1 MTVAARLARATT
13 HATSL
18 AALLL
23 LVGVAGCSA
32 HMTGKGAAKGF
43 AQSVQESQA
52 NTPAEQQI
60 AYVASTR
67 AVEGGLAA
75 FDQPAERARLQKL
88 VDAAVAE
95 AVTSALR
102 VALAPGR
109 VAGLEA
115 AGGARGPAALLAGQ
129 IGRAATEDA
138 LGRVAFQLGGEG
150 ALRQN
155 IVATGASATD
165 AAVGAALDGLFPEC
179 RGDDAAAAACR
190 REHVQALTRATAAG
204 FSAGVRDSLKWPALF
219 LAALLGLAVGAL
231 VHWALTL
238 RRRRPHAFRPV

>member
-1 MTVAARLARATT
+1 MTRAARLAGAK
-13 HATSL
+13 HGTSL

-23 LVGVAGCSA
+23 LVGGAGCA
-32 HMTGKGAAKGF
+32 HHTGKSAAQGF
-43 AQSVQESQA
+43 AASVRESQA
-52 NTPAEQQI
+52 NVPPEQQI
-60 AYVASTR
+60 ARVASTR
-67 AVEGGLAA
+67 AVEGALQAL
-75 FDQPAERARLQKL
+75 DQPPERARLQKL

-95 AVTSALR
+95 AVASALR
-102 VALAPGR
+102 VALTPGR
-109 VAGLEA
+109 VPGLEEEA
-115 AGGARGPAALLAGQ
+115 SGQRGAAALLAAQ

-219 LAALLGLAVGAL
+219 LAAIVGLTIGAL
-231 VHWALTL
+231 AHWALTL